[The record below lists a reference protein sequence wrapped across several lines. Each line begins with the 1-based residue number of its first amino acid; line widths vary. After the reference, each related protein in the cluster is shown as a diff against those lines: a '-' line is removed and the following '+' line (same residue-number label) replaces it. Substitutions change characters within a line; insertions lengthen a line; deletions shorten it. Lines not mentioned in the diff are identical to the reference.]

1 MKDQTLQSIDD
12 NVVSAAE
19 FLGGFDEKKR
29 ACLRA
34 YAESQ
39 GIIKWIKKETKG
51 SICSLFNHSCTHSH
65 SPPSPQML
73 KTCRTSPGSHWPQQ
87 LVERMPTHVT
97 SYLI

>member
-1 MKDQTLQSIDD
+1 MKDQTLQPIDD
-12 NVVSAAE
+12 SVVSAAE

-51 SICSLFNHSCTHSH
+51 SVCSLFNHSYALTRTLLLLLM
-65 SPPSPQML
+65 QML
-73 KTCRTSPGSHWPQQ
+73 KTCRTLSTSHWPQ
-87 LVERMPTHVT
+87 
-97 SYLI
+97 